1 MRIGPGS
8 KLVREAFGVT
18 ISRAAPQIQRLTAG
32 LYFIATPI
40 GAARDITLR
49 ALDILA
55 SADVLAAEDTR
66 TLRHLMEIHGV
77 SLGDRP
83 LVAYHEHN
91 NDAALP
97 RLMRAI
103 AEGKSVAYASEAGTP
118 LISDP
123 GFQLGRAA
131 IADGYTVL
139 SAPGASAVLCAL
151 TVSGLPSD
159 RFLFAGFPP
168 AAKAARQTFIRELA
182 QVQATVIL
190 YESPKR
196 VKALLDDLVQGL
208 GEGRKAVVCRE
219 LTKRFEE
226 VSRGNL
232 GELAAA
238 FDGRAV
244 KGEIVVLIDRAAEQA
259 ADAATVEQALDQ
271 ALTHMTMK
279 DAASAVAQAYGLP
292 RRDVYQLALK
302 RAGA

>member
-1 MRIGPGS
+1 MTVGKHTPLRSG
-8 KLVREAFGVT
+8 LA
-18 ISRAAPQIQRLTAG
+18 AG
-32 LYFIATPI
+32 LYFLATPI

-77 SLGDRP
+77 PLGDRP

-91 NDAALP
+91 NDTALP
-97 RLMRAI
+97 RLLRAM

-131 IADGYTVL
+131 IAEGYSVL

-168 AAKAARQTFIRELA
+168 AAKGARMTFLQDLA
-182 QVQATVIL
+182 GVQATLIL

-196 VKALLDDLVQGL
+196 VNQLLKDLSDIMGAD
-208 GEGRKAVVCRE
+208 RKVAVCRE

-226 VSRGNL
+226 VSRGMA
-232 GELAAA
+232 GELATA
-238 FDGRAV
+238 FAGRAV
-244 KGEIVVLIDRAAEQA
+244 KGEIVVLIDRGAVQV
-259 ADAATVEQALDQ
+259 ADAKTVEQALDQ
-271 ALTHMTMK
+271 ALSHMTMK
-279 DAASAVAQAYGLP
+279 DAATAVAQAYGLA
-292 RRDVYQLALK
+292 RRDVYQLAL
-302 RAGA
+302 RRSGA

>member
-1 MRIGPGS
+1 
-8 KLVREAFGVT
+8 VT
-18 ISRAAPQIQRLTAG
+18 ISRAAPEKQRLVAG
-32 LYFIATPI
+32 LYFLATPI

-97 RLMRAI
+97 RLLRAI

-123 GFQLGRAA
+123 GFQLARAA
-131 IADGYTVL
+131 IAEGYPVL

-168 AAKAARQTFIRELA
+168 AAKGARQTFIRELA

-208 GEGRKAVVCRE
+208 GVGRKSVVCRE

-226 VSRGNL
+226 VSRGTL

-238 FDGRAV
+238 FDGRVV
-244 KGEIVVLIDRAAEQA
+244 KGEIVVLIDRAPEQA
-259 ADAATVEQALDQ
+259 ADAATVEQALDL

-279 DAASAVAQAYGLP
+279 DAAAAVAQAYGLA

>member
-1 MRIGPGS
+1 M
-8 KLVREAFGVT
+8 T

-32 LYFIATPI
+32 LYFLATPI

-131 IADGYTVL
+131 IAEGFQVL

-168 AAKAARQTFIRELA
+168 SAKGARQTFVRELA
-182 QVQATVIL
+182 QMQATVIL

-196 VKALLDDLVQGL
+196 VKGLLDDLVQIL
-208 GEGRKAVVCRE
+208 GGSRKGVVCRE

-226 VSRGNL
+226 ISRGTL
-232 GELAAA
+232 DELADA
-238 FDGRAV
+238 FDGRDV
-244 KGEIVVLIDRAAEQA
+244 KGEIVVLIDRAPEQV
-259 ADAATVEQALDQ
+259 ADAATVEQALDL

-279 DAASAVAQAYGLP
+279 DAASAVAQAYGLA

>member
-1 MRIGPGS
+1 MTFGKPTP
-8 KLVREAFGVT
+8 VRAT
-18 ISRAAPQIQRLTAG
+18 LAPG

-49 ALDILA
+49 ALDILM

-77 SLGDRP
+77 ALADRP

-91 NDAALP
+91 NDTALP

-103 AEGKSVAYASEAGTP
+103 ADGKSVAYASEAGTP

-123 GFQLGRAA
+123 GFQLARAA
-131 IADGYTVL
+131 IAEGHLLL

-159 RFLFAGFPP
+159 RFLFAGFAP
-168 AAKAARQTFIRELA
+168 ATKSARATFLRDLA
-182 QVQATVIL
+182 QIQATLIL

-196 VKALLDDLVQGL
+196 VNQLLKDVSDIMGTRRNL
-208 GEGRKAVVCRE
+208 VVCRE

-226 VSRGNL
+226 VSRGSAAD
-232 GELAAA
+232 LAAA
-238 FDGRAV
+238 FEGRVV
-244 KGEIVVLIDRAAEQA
+244 KGEIVVLIDRGAEQV
-259 ADAATVEQALDQ
+259 ADAETVEQALDQ
-271 ALTHMTMK
+271 ALMHMTMK
-279 DAASAVAQAYGLP
+279 DAAAAVAQAYGLA
-292 RRDVYQLALK
+292 RRDMYQLAL
-302 RAGA
+302 RRSRG